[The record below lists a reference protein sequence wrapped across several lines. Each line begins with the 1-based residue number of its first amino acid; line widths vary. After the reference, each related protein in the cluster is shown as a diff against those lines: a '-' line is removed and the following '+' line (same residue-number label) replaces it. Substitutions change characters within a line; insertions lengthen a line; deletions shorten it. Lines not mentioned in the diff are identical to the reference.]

1 MPIYRKGEGQMDD
14 DGRHT
19 ELRSAANQQRIEEVD
34 ADRGKSAEALHMR
47 DVASGLQGARNAVNL
62 GVTAAEAIENPDTLG
77 GPVSGSAMA
86 RLKDIKAEKKRTAAK
101 EMKRR

>member
-19 ELRSAANQQRIEEVD
+19 GLRNAAVKQRIAEF
-34 ADRGKSAEALHMR
+34 SANRNVTPAQQLDKDIE
-47 DVASGLQGARNAVNL
+47 SGVQGARNAVNL
-62 GVTAAEAIENPDTLG
+62 NMTVGEMEDQHDSLK

-86 RLKDIKAEKKRTAAK
+86 RFKDIKIERKRTAAK

>member
-1 MPIYRKGEGQMDD
+1 MAIYRKGEGQMDA

-19 ELRSAANQQRIEEVD
+19 ELRNAAVKQRIDEFS
-34 ADRGKSAEALHMR
+34 ADRGSAAERFDRDIKSGM
-47 DVASGLQGARNAVNL
+47 QGARNVVGGATV
-62 GVTAAEAIENPDTLG
+62 AEATESPEMFG

-101 EMKRR
+101 EKKRR

>member
-19 ELRSAANQQRIEEVD
+19 GLRNAAVKQRIEEFS
-34 ADRGKSAEALHMR
+34 ANRGSASERFNR
-47 DVASGLQGARNAVNL
+47 DIESGMQGARNVVS
-62 GVTAAEAIENPDTLG
+62 GVTVAEATEFPDTLG
-77 GPVSGSAMA
+77 GPVSGSALA
-86 RLKDIKAEKKRTAAK
+86 RLKDIKAEKKRTAAR

>member
-1 MPIYRKGEGQMDD
+1 MAIYRKGEGQMDA

-19 ELRSAANQQRIEEVD
+19 ELRSAANQQLIEETG
-34 ADRGKSAEALHMR
+34 ANRGKSTEELYTR

-62 GVTAAEAIENPDTLG
+62 GVTISEAKESPEMFG

-86 RLKDIKAEKKRTAAK
+86 RLKAIKTEKKRTAAR

>member
-1 MPIYRKGEGQMDD
+1 MPIYRKGEGQLDS

-19 ELRSAANQQRIEEVD
+19 ELRNAAVQQRIAEFS
-34 ADRGKSAEALHMR
+34 ADRGSAAERFER
-47 DVASGLQGARNAVNL
+47 DIESGKQGARNVVS
-62 GVTAAEAIENPDTLG
+62 GVTVAEATEYPEMFG

-86 RLKDIKAEKKRTAAK
+86 RLKDIKAEKKRTAAR

>member
-1 MPIYRKGEGQMDD
+1 MIYRKGEGQLDS

-19 ELRSAANQQRIEEVD
+19 ELRNAAVKQRIDEFSANRGSAAD
-34 ADRGKSAEALHMR
+34 AYKR
-47 DVASGLQGARNAVNL
+47 DVASGMQGARNVVS
-62 GVTAAEAIENPDTLG
+62 GVTAAEATEHPDMFG

-86 RLKDIKAEKKRTAAK
+86 RLKDIKAEKKRTAKK

>member
-19 ELRSAANQQRIEEVD
+19 ELRTEANQQRIEEVD
-34 ADRGKSAEALHMR
+34 ADRGKSAAELHMR
-47 DVASGLQGARNAVNL
+47 DIASGLQGARNAVNL
-62 GVTAAEAIENPDTLG
+62 GVTVAEATENPDTLG

-86 RLKDIKAEKKRTAAK
+86 RLKDINAEKKRTAAR

>member
-1 MPIYRKGEGQMDD
+1 MAIYRKGEGQMDA

-19 ELRSAANQQRIEEVD
+19 ELRNAAVKQRIAEFS
-34 ADRGKSAEALHMR
+34 ADRGSAAERFDRDIKSGM
-47 DVASGLQGARNAVNL
+47 QGARNVVGGATV
-62 GVTAAEAIENPDTLG
+62 AEATESPELFG

>member
-1 MPIYRKGEGQMDD
+1 MAIYRKGEGQMDD

-19 ELRSAANQQRIEEVD
+19 ELRNAAVKQRIAEFS
-34 ADRGKSAEALHMR
+34 ADRGSAAERYER
-47 DVASGLQGARNAVNL
+47 DVASGMQGARNVVGGA
-62 GVTAAEAIENPDTLG
+62 TAAEATESPEMFG

-101 EMKRR
+101 EKKRR

>member
-1 MPIYRKGEGQMDD
+1 MAIYRKGEGQMDD

-19 ELRSAANQQRIEEVD
+19 ELRSAANQEHIERVD
-34 ADRGKSAEALHMR
+34 YDRGKSAEEIHMR

-62 GVTAAEAIENPDTLG
+62 GVTAAEATENPDTLG

-86 RLKDIKAEKKRTAAK
+86 RLKDIKAEKKRTAAR